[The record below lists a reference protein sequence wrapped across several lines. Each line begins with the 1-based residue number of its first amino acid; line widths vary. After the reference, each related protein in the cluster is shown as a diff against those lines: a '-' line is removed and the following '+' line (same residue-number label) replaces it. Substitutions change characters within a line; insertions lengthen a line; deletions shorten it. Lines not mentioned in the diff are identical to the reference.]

1 MQGSPAHV
9 KHGAHFFYPPYHPLF
24 TSMSNSPG
32 PGSPLQFAFHAPKP
46 PPRTARGKSRRACP
60 QSPCGACAQA
70 PQQKSKSH
78 RHLAPPAAQHGISD
92 ILIRWEN
99 KSTRP
104 AWMSK
109 CRDPD
114 ANGKHRKRESEGSMG
129 VSPVWALITV
139 STRIRRN

>member
-9 KHGAHFFYPPYHPLF
+9 KHGAHFFYPLSSLIYQHEQF
-24 TSMSNSPG
+24 TRLRVATPVRI
-32 PGSPLQFAFHAPKP
+32 
-46 PPRTARGKSRRACP
+46 PRPQATTAHSARKVP
-60 QSPCGACAQA
+60 QSPPAEPVRRLRTSSTAKI
-70 PQQKSKSH
+70 QKPSAS
-78 RHLAPPAAQHGISD
+78 RPPAAQHGISD

-109 CRDPD
+109 CRNPD
-114 ANGKHRKRESEGSMG
+114 GNGKRMKRESEGSMG